1 MLKWN
6 DKLFRRLQPFAQ
18 ACFWLGLILELL
30 IVIVDKSA
38 YINPV
43 EGLLFRLT
51 FVLFG
56 IKLVCSRYSL
66 KELIWIAFFGIIA
79 GLCYLAS
86 GRDEAVRLVAFVAAF
101 QDVDV
106 KKALKLAFWLTSAGC
121 VVLMILSLTGI
132 FGNLYIL
139 DEYDQMNL
147 YCFGLGHPNAFYCML
162 WALMTLG
169 IYLYHER
176 MKWWHYGILAAVGGV
191 FFVFTRSKTGILL
204 LLFTLVLAVM
214 LQYWKGLRETKW
226 VYLAGIA
233 GLLVC
238 VGLSVW
244 FACYTRYE
252 GPFYPFVDHIL
263 TGRITTMNNWY
274 DNGGVVF
281 NWRLFSRPENTKYF
295 DLGYVRLFY
304 WYGIIPGAIC
314 VIMTILLIWN
324 CYKRK
329 DFMAFMVIA
338 SFVAYTMIEA
348 HFVSVYLGRNYALF
362 LLGACWPQLF
372 ADVGKKAVP
381 RQTSVNQCAEG
392 GQD

>member
-6 DKLFRRLQPFAQ
+6 DKLFRRLQPLAQ
-18 ACFWLGLILELL
+18 TCFWLGLILELL

-43 EGLLFRLT
+43 EGMLFRLT

-66 KELIWIAFFGIIA
+66 RELIWIGFFGVMA

-86 GRDEAVRLVAFVAAF
+86 GRDEAVRLVVFVAAF

-176 MKWWHYGILAAVGGV
+176 MKWWQYGILAAVGGV

-204 LLFTLVLAVM
+204 LMFTLALAVV
-214 LQYWKGLRETKW
+214 LQYWKRARETKW
-226 VYLAGIA
+226 VYLAGIV

-244 FACYTRYE
+244 IAYYPGDT
-252 GPFYPFVDHIL
+252 GPFLKYDYLF
-263 TGRITTMNNWY
+263 TGRITSMFCFD
-274 DNGGVVF
+274 DNGGVME
-281 NWRLFSRPENTKYF
+281 NWRLFSRAENNKFF
-295 DLGYVRLFY
+295 DLGYIRLFY
-304 WYGIIPGAIC
+304 WYGIIPGTLSVVGA
-314 VIMTILLIWN
+314 VLLMWN

-329 DFMAFMVIA
+329 DYMALVMLF
-338 SFVAYTMIEA
+338 SFVVYTMIEA

-362 LLGACWPQLF
+362 LLGAYWPQM
-372 ADVGKKAVP
+372 VSRVKKPDGLQATTI
-381 RQTSVNQCAEG
+381 QKI
-392 GQD
+392 